1 MNEETEKEKK
11 IDLSPI
17 AESTLHLLTKNKP
30 YFPEFLS
37 KKLCEQVG
45 L

>member
-1 MNEETEKEKK
+1 MREEKEFEKL
-11 IDLSPI
+11 DLSLVS
-17 AESTLHLLTKNKP
+17 ETTLHLLTKNKP

-37 KKLCEQVG
+37 KKLCEEVG